1 VPGPRARQCHEMESG
16 GPSLRIAVLGAGPA
30 GTAMA
35 AQAAACGHDS
45 VLWSPRGGGTRH
57 LLGAVS
63 TRGVMAGRWPVRVAA
78 DLGRAMEGADAV
90 IICLP
95 PAVLPGGVVRIA
107 GALRGDPAML
117 FAPAGGLAALLLQR
131 QLLARGG
138 VPRIG
143 ALPALPL
150 VAQRNTDGSLA
161 VTGRRPL
168 LWVAGL
174 PAATGPALAQ
184 LTARI
189 FGVPVDPLPDMLAAG
204 LAEPMALL
212 GAARL
217 LAPARV
223 EEAPLRLL
231 AAMGRERDA
240 LAAACGRALPSLQS
254 LLDGAGPLPDPP
266 SQETLQGLDFL
277 TALGRAT
284 RTPLPLLGGAL
295 ALLKA
300 GLGSGPTGHPVM
312 AALDG
317 PTLARALG

>member
-1 VPGPRARQCHEMESG
+1 MRV
-16 GPSLRIAVLGAGPA
+16 AVLGAGPA

-35 AQAAACGHDS
+35 AQAAACGHDA
-45 VLWSPRGGGTRH
+45 VLWSPRGGGTRQI
-57 LLGAVS
+57 LGAVT

-78 DLGRAMEGADAV
+78 DLSRAMEGADLLV
-90 IICLP
+90 ICLP
-95 PAVLPGGVVRIA
+95 PAVLPGAVVRIA
-107 GALRGDPAML
+107 GALRGEPAML
-117 FAPAGGLAALLLQR
+117 CAPAGGLAALLRQR

-138 VPRIG
+138 GPHIG

-150 VAQRNTDGSLA
+150 LAHRNSDGSLS
-161 VTGRRPL
+161 VTGQRPR

-174 PAATGPALAQ
+174 PVRSTPLLAD
-184 LTARI
+184 LTAQA
-189 FGVPVDPLPDMLAAG
+189 FGVPVDSLPDMLAAG

-212 GAARL
+212 GAART
-217 LAPARV
+217 LAPTRID
-223 EEAPLRLL
+223 EASFRLL
-231 AAMGRERDA
+231 AAFARERDT
-240 LAAACGRALPSLQS
+240 LAAACGRALPTLEA
-254 LLDGAGPLPDPP
+254 LLAGAGPLPDPP
-266 SQETLQGLDFL
+266 LAETLQGLDFL

-300 GLGSGPTGHPVM
+300 TLGSGATGHPVM

>member
-1 VPGPRARQCHEMESG
+1 MRV
-16 GPSLRIAVLGAGPA
+16 AVLGAGPA

-35 AQAAACGHDS
+35 AQAAARGHNA

-57 LLGAVS
+57 ILGAVT

-78 DLGRAMEGADAV
+78 DLGRAMEGADLLV
-90 IICLP
+90 ICLP
-95 PAVLPGGVVRIA
+95 PAVLPWAVVRIA

-131 QLLARGG
+131 QLLARREG
-138 VPRIG
+138 PHIG

-150 VAQRNTDGSLA
+150 LAHRNSDGSLS
-161 VTGRRPL
+161 VTGQRPR

-174 PAATGPALAQ
+174 PVRSTPLLADIAAQA
-184 LTARI
+184 
-189 FGVPVDPLPDMLAAG
+189 FGVPVDILPDMLAAG
-204 LAEPMALL
+204 LAEPTALL
-212 GAARL
+212 GAARM
-217 LAPARV
+217 LAPARID
-223 EEAPLRLL
+223 EGCLRLL
-231 AAMGRERDA
+231 DAFARERDT
-240 LAAACGRALPSLQS
+240 LAAACGRAIPTLEA
-254 LLDGAGPLPDPP
+254 LLAGAGPLPDPP
-266 SQETLQGLDFL
+266 LIETLQGLAFL

-300 GLGSGPTGHPVM
+300 TLGGDATGHPVM